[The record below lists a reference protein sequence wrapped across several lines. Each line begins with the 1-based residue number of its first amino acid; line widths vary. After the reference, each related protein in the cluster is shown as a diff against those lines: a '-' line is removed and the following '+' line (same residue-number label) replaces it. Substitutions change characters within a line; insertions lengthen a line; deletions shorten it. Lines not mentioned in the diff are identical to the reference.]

1 MGSRVE
7 QEGRGMIIR
16 KEMDIGDLLDEIYS
30 DTADGALESWLD
42 DMEEDECA
50 ARVEANKVKILADI
64 VKARG
69 TPLTREEMRKLCEE
83 CDITES
89 EIDDAEIE
97 HEGPL
102 IDEDGREYVWVE
114 EDPRQMTLWAEDG
127 PPMRVR
133 RYVA

>member
-1 MGSRVE
+1 
-7 QEGRGMIIR
+7 MIIR

-30 DTADGALESWLD
+30 DTADTFVEMFGDHAEGALESWLD

-50 ARVEANKVKILADI
+50 ARVEANKVEILADI

-89 EIDDAEIE
+89 EIDDADIE
-97 HEGPL
+97 HEEPL